1 MNKEFIFLN
10 YIAFFSLFIIGLIY
24 ILKEKTSIFG
34 YILLFITN
42 AAFLFFIT
50 GEFLP
55 KMLTTIKYFIPLI
68 TISAIMVTSIFYF
81 VSFILILCMY
91 YNLHVKFSIKNGIS
105 INIPENYKDDLNM
118 FNILTIISFSIC
130 GLLLFIFYYKEN
142 KLNINFFEFLK
153 YMNSYSIIRNYLL
166 IICFFL
172 SIIVIIIS
180 SIQVYTA
187 NKISNVGGLIVN
199 PSEITKG
206 TM

>member
-24 ILKEKTSIFG
+24 IFKKNTSIFG

-50 GEFLP
+50 GEFLL
-55 KMLTTIKYFIPLI
+55 KISITIKYFIPLL
-68 TISAIMVTSIFYF
+68 TLSAIFVTSILYF

-91 YNLHVKFSIKNGIS
+91 YNLHVKFSVKNGIS
-105 INIPENYKDDLNM
+105 LNIPEKYQEQLKY
-118 FNILTIISFSIC
+118 FNILSIISFSIC
-130 GLLLFIFYYKEN
+130 ALLLFLFYYREN

-166 IICFFL
+166 IVCFIL
-172 SIIVIIIS
+172 SIIAIIIS
-180 SIQVYTA
+180 SIQVYIA
-187 NKISNVGGLIVN
+187 NNVSMVSGFIVN
-199 PSEITKG
+199 SAEIQK
-206 TM
+206 